1 MARKSASH
9 GLGIYGTIW
18 TGQTISNLGTGLGSF
33 SLGVWLYQ
41 QTQSVTQFSGMMLA
55 ATLTALVLTP
65 VAGSVADRVDRRRV
79 LILCNLG
86 SAVMTLLMVAAL
98 YTGRMQP
105 WYAYIVAVVMTGLA
119 IVQGPAFVASVSVL
133 VPRHLLVRTSSLS
146 QTAAAI
152 TGIAAPFLAGI
163 LIGRIG
169 VHGVIFLDFCTF
181 LIAALSVLIVRIPRP
196 PASGIGTQP
205 FWHDALLGWR
215 YIRERPGLLSLLF
228 LFGSATFSVG
238 IVQALLTPLILSF
251 ATPQE
256 LGTVSSAGPA
266 GLLLGGLI
274 LTLWGGPKQRVWG
287 IFGALVA
294 QALILFLGGLEPNVP
309 LVTAAVFAFML
320 TTPFI
325 GSGSQAIWQSKVA
338 LDLQGRVF
346 AIRGLIASASLPLA
360 YAVAGPLAD
369 RVFEPM
375 LAPGGAL
382 AGTVGRFIGVGDGR
396 GVGFL
401 FMVLGAFLLALTLV
415 SFLNPRLRNVET
427 ELPDA
432 TRPEEEQ
439 GAGPAEEAPR
449 PEPSAAR
456 G

>member
-9 GLGIYGTIW
+9 GLRIYGTIW

-41 QTQSVTQFSGMMLA
+41 QNHSVTQFSGMMLA

-65 VAGSVADRVDRRRV
+65 VAGSVADRFDRRRV
-79 LILCNLG
+79 LLLCNLG

-105 WYAYIVAVVMTGLA
+105 WHAYIVAMVMTGLGV
-119 IVQGPAFVASVSVL
+119 IQGPAFIASASVL
-133 VPRHLLVRTSSLS
+133 VPRHLLVRASSLS
-146 QTAAAI
+146 QTAGAI
-152 TGIAAPFLAGI
+152 TGMAAPLLAGI

-196 PASGIGTQP
+196 PSSGAGTQP

-215 YIRERPGLLSLLF
+215 YIRERAGLFSLLL
-228 LFGSATFSVG
+228 LFGAASFALG

-251 ATPQE
+251 AAPEQ
-256 LGTVSSAGPA
+256 LGTVNSAGAA
-266 GLLLGGLI
+266 GLLLGGLL
-274 LTLWGGPKQRVWG
+274 LTIWGGPRRRVWG
-287 IFGALVA
+287 IFGAMVV
-294 QALILFLGGLEPNVP
+294 QSLILFLGGLQPNIP
-309 LVTAAVFAFML
+309 LVTGAVFAFML
-320 TTPFI
+320 TGPFV
-325 GSGSQAIWQSKVA
+325 GSATQAIWQSKVA

-346 AIRGLIASASLPLA
+346 AIRGLVVSASLPLA
-360 YAVAGPLAD
+360 FAIAGPLAD
-369 RVFEPM
+369 KVFEPM

-382 AGTVGRFIGVGDGR
+382 AGSVGRLIGVGEGR

-401 FMVLGAFLLALTLV
+401 FMVLGAFILLVACV
-415 SFLNPRLRNVET
+415 SFLNPRLRHVET
-427 ELPDA
+427 ELADA
-432 TRPEEEQ
+432 RRDETEVDEPEVAAQ
-439 GAGPAEEAPR
+439 PQEA
-449 PEPSAAR
+449 
-456 G
+456 